1 MLSASQCTVEEW
13 ALVLQSYFV
22 CKFFPTYIRN
32 KAKVVSEFCKRV
44 WAFKMHWNRIMTFSM

>member
-1 MLSASQCTVEEW
+1 MEEW

-44 WAFKMHWNRIMTFSM
+44 WAFKMHWSRMMTFSM